1 MDAIVARKEGSPR
14 LRSTTI
20 VAAITAL
27 LATTSATAQMR
38 VAGQRP
44 ADPRL
49 QGRAAPAPTP
59 SPTATVDGPVPAP
72 ATAQG
77 QSPAAGPLQRPSFLG
92 GAQSSAASGP
102 SALDLMKQCFDGS
115 IDGGVV
121 NPTCVGYM
129 AGAIGALR
137 MAAQADE
144 DFPIC
149 LPEDGLTNE
158 SVVSDMSSY
167 LEANGDAL
175 QRSARSV
182 LFLVLS
188 KRHPCTRRK

>member
-1 MDAIVARKEGSPR
+1 M
-14 LRSTTI
+14 RSTTI
-20 VAAITAL
+20 VAALAAL
-27 LATTSATAQMR
+27 LATAPATAQMR
-38 VAGQRP
+38 VEGQRP

-49 QGRAAPAPTP
+49 QGRSAPAP
-59 SPTATVDGPVPAP
+59 AVVDEPAP
-72 ATAQG
+72 APAPSAAPVRDPAPT
-77 QSPAAGPLQRPSFLG
+77 PAAGPLQRPSFLG

-137 MAAQADE
+137 MAAQADK

-188 KRHPCTRRK
+188 KRHPCAKGK